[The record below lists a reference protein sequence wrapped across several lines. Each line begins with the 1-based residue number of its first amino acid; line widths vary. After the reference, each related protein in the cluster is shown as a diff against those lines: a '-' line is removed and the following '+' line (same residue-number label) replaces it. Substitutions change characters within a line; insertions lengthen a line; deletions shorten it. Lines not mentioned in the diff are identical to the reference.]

1 MRKPFVL
8 LLVLTAVLLLAAC
21 NVGSPE
27 PDPCDDGGAALF
39 HDDFSGEQECG
50 WALYSQG
57 GAVVEIDANVFRI
70 STSQPGQ
77 IWWSNPGR
85 DFADVIVTAQA
96 RQSSGPDDNA
106 YGVICRYQDEENF
119 YLFLIS
125 GDGYF
130 TIGKY
135 ESGNPQVTYLTEDG
149 RFQPTDTINQGVAT
163 NLIRAS
169 CIGDELSL
177 AINGIPVITVT
188 DAAFATG
195 DIGLGVSALQ
205 QGTAVVEFDELLAIA
220 P

>member
-8 LLVLTAVLLLAAC
+8 LLVLASALLLVSC
-21 NVGSPE
+21 NVGGPE
-27 PDPCDDGGAALF
+27 PDPCDDDGAALF
-39 HDDFSGEQECG
+39 HDDFSGEQTCG
-50 WALYSQG
+50 WALYSQS
-57 GAVVEIDANVFRI
+57 GAVTEIDAGVLRI

-96 RQSSGPDDNA
+96 RQADGPDDNA
-106 YGVICRYQDEENF
+106 YGVICRYQDEANF

-135 ESGNPQVTYLTEDG
+135 ESSSPQVTYLTEDG
-149 RFQPTDTINQGVAT
+149 RFQPSDTINQGVAT

-169 CIGDELSL
+169 CIGNELSM

-188 DAAFATG
+188 DSTFATG
-195 DIGLGVSALQ
+195 DVGVGVSALQ
-205 QGTAVVEFDELLAIA
+205 PGTAVVEFDELLVIA